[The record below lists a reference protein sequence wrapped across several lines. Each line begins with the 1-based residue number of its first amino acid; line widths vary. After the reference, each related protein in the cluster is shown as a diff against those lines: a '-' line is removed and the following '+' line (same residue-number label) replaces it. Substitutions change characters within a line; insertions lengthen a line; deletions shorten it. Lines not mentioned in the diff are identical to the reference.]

1 MFPLEEVKQE
11 AQSLKSELFE
21 IYKDLHQHPESS
33 WEEFRTSKIVEDYLR
48 TLGLEVKTN
57 IGYTGVV
64 GGLDTGKPG
73 KTLLLRADMD
83 ALLMDDLCGLPYQ
96 SENPGVCHSCGHDSH
111 VAMLLG
117 AAKILC
123 THKDAFSGR
132 IKFAFQA
139 CEENTFN
146 KDIRKKVAD
155 AGYVGRPEAGLGG
168 ARAMVQDGIL
178 EDVDACMAIHV
189 AAEIPIG
196 TIKIRKDRACASTD
210 FFEITLIGKGGHG
223 SAPHLVID
231 PVPAM
236 AELVQA
242 IHMLPTREINA
253 LETTVFHIGEIHTPG
268 STASSVA
275 DRVVIKGG
283 FRAFHDKTRAILS
296 RRIKELTYRTAEAWR
311 CSVEYEFH
319 TGYSPTINDAELSA
333 KVANSCTKI
342 LGMKNVFYTEAPSLT
357 AEDFSEFSRLR
368 PSVYMNLGVAVGE
381 DYPILHNPRFHVS
394 AEALPIGV
402 EVHVQNAL
410 DYLNS

>member
-64 GGLDTGKPG
+64 GVLDTGKPG

-139 CEENTFN
+139 CDTSSCPREKENWT
-146 KDIRKKVAD
+146 DLD
-155 AGYVGRPEAGLGG
+155 
-168 ARAMVQDGIL
+168 
-178 EDVDACMAIHV
+178 
-189 AAEIPIG
+189 
-196 TIKIRKDRACASTD
+196 TSTA
-210 FFEITLIGKGGHG
+210 LIW
-223 SAPHLVID
+223 
-231 PVPAM
+231 
-236 AELVQA
+236 
-242 IHMLPTREINA
+242 
-253 LETTVFHIGEIHTPG
+253 GEICVSIISSNLERH
-268 STASSVA
+268 STL
-275 DRVVIKGG
+275 
-283 FRAFHDKTRAILS
+283 H
-296 RRIKELTYRTAEAWR
+296 
-311 CSVEYEFH
+311 
-319 TGYSPTINDAELSA
+319 SPSA
-333 KVANSCTKI
+333 
-342 LGMKNVFYTEAPSLT
+342 
-357 AEDFSEFSRLR
+357 
-368 PSVYMNLGVAVGE
+368 
-381 DYPILHNPRFHVS
+381 H
-394 AEALPIGV
+394 
-402 EVHVQNAL
+402 
-410 DYLNS
+410 